1 MRVQFWSATSQVNHC
16 GLDLVNELNHMLNSI
31 DGHLLFAVWA
41 GIDVAVKA
49 SLITSV
55 TEVDL
60 YGFDL
65 VPVDGWEFSVI
76 KK

>member
-1 MRVQFWSATSQVNHC
+1 
-16 GLDLVNELNHMLNSI
+16 MLNGI
-31 DGHLLFAVWA
+31 NGHLLFAVWA

-65 VPVDGWEFSVI
+65 VPVDGWELSVI

>member
-1 MRVQFWSATSQVNHC
+1 
-16 GLDLVNELNHMLNSI
+16 MLNSI

-49 SLITSV
+49 SLIASV

>member
-1 MRVQFWSATSQVNHC
+1 
-16 GLDLVNELNHMLNSI
+16 
-31 DGHLLFAVWA
+31 LLFAVWA

-65 VPVDGWEFSVI
+65 VPVDRWELSVV

>member
-1 MRVQFWSATSQVNHC
+1 MRVQFWSTTSQVNYC

-31 DGHLLFAVWA
+31 YGHLLFAVWA

-49 SLITSV
+49 SLIASV

>member
-1 MRVQFWSATSQVNHC
+1 VRVQFWSTTSQVNYC
-16 GLDLVNELNHMLNSI
+16 RFDLINELNHLPDGI
-31 DGHLLFAVWA
+31 DLHLLFAVWA

-49 SLITSV
+49 SLITSI

-60 YGFDL
+60 NGFEL
-65 VPVDGWEFSVI
+65 FPVNGWELSVI